1 MSPETRGP
9 RTGRVPPHLRDK
21 LEEKRERE
29 RRRELRGPLAR
40 RWWAIAGY
48 VVVALL
54 VGVAAGRGTAPDPL
68 AAAVP
73 VVRDQV
79 APLGNQADGIW
90 TLGVGG
96 NPPVSDG
103 LAQLAGGDPSLVR
116 ENTEAWLQAY
126 DTAIADLREVSVPA
140 AGEGVRSLF
149 LGAARVSRDAV
160 EVLGRAAEEDGTLR
174 EVLIT
179 EARRLRTRSEGMLRA
194 AQNALTRLEAEVSGE
209 PAPPGP
215 DTVAP
220 SPLPELRA
228 TPAPA
233 GSPAPGGQPGGGLE
247 QPSPTSSP

>member
-9 RTGRVPPHLRDK
+9 RTGRVPPHLRDR
-21 LEEKRERE
+21 LQEKQERE
-29 RRRELRGPLAR
+29 RRRELDGPLAR

-54 VGVAAGRGTAPDPL
+54 VGLAVGRGTASDPL
-68 AAAVP
+68 AAVLP
-73 VVRDQV
+73 VLRDQV
-79 APLGNQADGIW
+79 APAGFQADGIW

-96 NPPVSDG
+96 NPPVRDG
-103 LAQLAGGDPSLVR
+103 LDQLAGGDPSLVR
-116 ENTEAWLQAY
+116 QSADAWLEAY
-126 DTAIADLREVSVPA
+126 DTAIADLRELTVPV

-149 LGAARVSRDAV
+149 LDAARVSRDAV
-160 EVLGRAAEEDGTLR
+160 QVLARAAEEEGPLR

-194 AQNALTRLEAEVSGE
+194 AEGAVSRLEAHVSGE

-215 DTVAP
+215 DTVVP

-233 GSPAPGGQPGGGLE
+233 GSPTDGGQAGGGAE
-247 QPSPTSSP
+247 QPSPTTSP